1 MDEKKLVISMI
12 ETIHLDIKG
21 MYCSACS
28 GRIEKSVLKLDGV
41 FDANV
46 NMATERGRIVY
57 DSETIN
63 KSMILE
69 RINKLGY
76 IPSTFIKR
84 KGNNDKKD
92 AEINYLTWKVIFS
105 ILFAFPLVLT
115 MFVQADW
122 IKVDLP
128 SIFLNPWFQLAL
140 ATPVQ
145 FIIAFPFYEGAWNS
159 IKNRGTTMDVL
170 VVISTTSAY
179 FYSHYLTVRSLN
191 MDFKDHPIHLHFE
204 TSVLII
210 TFVLIGKWVEAKTKR
225 KTLDAIDSLNKLKVN
240 TAIILENGNE
250 VRKIIKDIVP
260 GDIILSRPG
269 ERIPIDGEVITGQ
282 TMINESMISGES
294 IPVEKKYGDR
304 VYAGTVNLNS
314 VIQIKSIKKHS
325 ETVLSK
331 IIDIVQDAQLSKPP
345 IQEIA
350 DRFTSIFVPIV
361 LVLGFI
367 TFMLWYFILDP
378 GILSAALEKTIAVLI
393 ISCPCALGLAT
404 PMSIMV
410 GSGQAAKLGILIKE
424 GKMIELLSKNNIV
437 VLDKTGTIT
446 VGKPQVTDILV
457 RNMDSTLFLQLVG
470 SIEKGANHPIG
481 NSIAE
486 AIEKKISDIPLAER
500 IEVMFGYGVQGVVMN
515 RTIKIANVHYFKKHQ
530 KAKYNPYFEHAKK
543 LEQEGKSVM
552 LVSIDDRI
560 HGIIAVRDE
569 IKKSSAK
576 AIYRLKRLGFNL
588 VMLSGDNPIT
598 TKNVAQNVGIKNFEA
613 EFSPQKK
620 ADWIKAA
627 QKSGNHII
635 MVGDGIN
642 DAPALSV
649 ADVGV
654 ALGTGT
660 DIAVETGD
668 VAILNGDLNSVVDA
682 IEISKKTLR
691 NIKQNFSWAFI
702 YNIICIPLAAFG
714 ILSPWFASA
723 AMAFSSVSVVLNSLR
738 LKKIPL

>member
-1 MDEKKLVISMI
+1 
-12 ETIHLDIKG
+12 

-41 FDANV
+41 FDVNV
-46 NMATERGRIVY
+46 NLATERGRVVF
-57 DSETIN
+57 DSESIN
-63 KSMILE
+63 KLTILA

-76 IPSTFIKR
+76 IPSLITQ
-84 KGNNDKKD
+84 KGMREDKKD
-92 AEINYLTWKVIFS
+92 TEINHLTWKVIFS

-122 IKVDLP
+122 IKVNLP
-128 SIFLNPWFQLAL
+128 NLFLNPWFQLAL

-145 FIIAFPFYEGAWNS
+145 FLIAFPFYEGAWNA
-159 IKNRGTTMDVL
+159 IRNRGATMDVL

-179 FYSHYLTVRSLN
+179 FYSHYLTVRSLHIDYVSN
-191 MDFKDHPIHLHFE
+191 PIHLHFE

-210 TFVLIGKWVEAKTKR
+210 TFVLIGKLMEAKTKR

-240 TAIILENGNE
+240 TAIIIENGNE
-250 VRKIIKDIVP
+250 VRKNIKDIVP

-269 ERIPIDGEVITGQ
+269 ERIPMDGEVINGQ

-294 IPVEKKYGDR
+294 IPAEKKYGDN
-304 VYAGTVNLNS
+304 VYAGTININS
-314 VIQIKSIKKHS
+314 VIQIKVNKKHS
-325 ETVLSK
+325 DTVLSK

-345 IQEIA
+345 IQQIA
-350 DRFTSIFVPIV
+350 DRFTAFFIPFVLI
-361 LVLGFI
+361 LGLM
-367 TFMLWYFILDP
+367 TFLLWYYVLAP
-378 GILSAALEKTIAVLI
+378 EMMSEALEKTIAVLI

-446 VGKPQVTDILV
+446 TGKPQVTDILV
-457 RNMDSTLFLQLVG
+457 RNMDQSLFLQLVG

-481 NSIAE
+481 HSIAE
-486 AIEKKISDIPLAER
+486 AIEKKVSDIPLAQR
-500 IEVMFGYGVQGVVMN
+500 IEVMFGYGVQGVVMD
-515 RTIKIANVHYFKKHQ
+515 RTIKIANVHYFKKQ
-530 KAKYNPYFEHAKK
+530 LKSKLNPYLEQVKK

-552 LVSIDDRI
+552 LVSIDDHI
-560 HGIIAVRDE
+560 KGIIAVRDE

-576 AIYRLKRLGFNL
+576 AISRLKRLGFKI
-588 VMLSGDNPIT
+588 VMLSGDNLVT
-598 TKNVAQNVGIKNFEA
+598 TKNVAEKVGVKYFEA
-613 EFSPQKK
+613 EISPEKK
-620 ADWIKAA
+620 ADWIKSA
-627 QKSGNHII
+627 QKSGNQII

-654 ALGTGT
+654 AMGTGT

-668 VAILNGDLNSVVDA
+668 VTILNGDLNRLVDA
-682 IEISKKTLR
+682 IKISKKTLQ

-702 YNIICIPLAAFG
+702 YNIICIPLAVFG
-714 ILSPWFASA
+714 VLSPWFASA

-738 LKKIPL
+738 LKRISL